1 MREAVCRVAF
11 ALVLLLPG
19 ATQAIEVHLR
29 DDSLLGPESAPPL
42 GRVPVLFVHG
52 HAIEFGSGADS
63 ATDDPSDPN
72 YRKNWWNALGDLP
85 SFKLALDHPG
95 NAGLDVEPYYI
106 RLVDQARSITEDA
119 REIGEAVDMIV
130 QRHNPGFAVTA
141 PAAPPPVQVVMV
153 GYSKGAISTR
163 QYLKSLT
170 TPVGDSGQP
179 PLPAPRPDYRPVSDF
194 IAISPPN
201 HGLATSLFVSTTRT
215 SVQQLYDGVKPD
227 SPFGPDCGDS
237 YGNPLADNFIATLN
251 GHAITDTLDTVS
263 DAFPSEAPG
272 FRRDGQGPHA
282 GTLYVS
288 LYATG
293 NADMVG
299 GDGTSGDCRGRGVAR
314 NLAGNAEGP
323 IAVNVPIAG
332 IGDDGQLTPNLRR
345 LAVHQNTVHTHD
357 VICKALFTAVH
368 HRSPAGQT
376 CTIVDNVP
384 IVPTPTRAAVMLA
397 LDMSGS
403 MLAPACPG
411 CGSRLDVLKDS
422 VEIFASLWSM
432 LGRADDRLGA
442 TYFRT
447 TVDRFQLSGD
457 PLPVLGA
464 PPPANVGALVADVHA
479 QSTVSGNRTA
489 MGGGLQRAIEA
500 LAALPPDAA
509 SRRHVVLFTDG
520 MQNTNPMVREV
531 TAAPPRH
538 EIADEPGRLSSG
550 VAPSVPPVRLD
561 ALSGITVDTIGVG
574 TGQAFV
580 DLLGAIAAQTGGLAR
595 ATTDAADLRQ
605 FFVEELVESLRGFSP
620 QLVAYRR
627 GVLGTHGARERFVVE
642 KGTSKLLLKVSG
654 PRGRKLDARV
664 FKDGIEVTAAARVA
678 EGSLFRIFAFDFP
691 LPQAQ
696 ADGMWELRVTGGRGT
711 KFEVAGL
718 VDTHRLRYRARLGSP
733 GDRVGGNLALRVAL
747 GVDQRPVDGP
757 VKVTAVL
764 QSPAIAVDKLLREL
778 PPGVRPRV
786 VREPGMSLAEQR
798 LAYLEGDPRFR
809 KALVPITQRLR
820 LDGDGNGGF
829 HAEIADALV
838 PGIYRATVTIE
849 GADRALG
856 RFVRTETVTTVV
868 HSGEAE
874 RGR

>member
-1 MREAVCRVAF
+1 MRETVCRVAF

-42 GRVPVLFVHG
+42 GRIPVLFVHG
-52 HAIEFGSGADS
+52 HAIDFGSGADS
-63 ATDDPSDPN
+63 ATDDPADPN
-72 YRKNWWNALGDLP
+72 YKKNWWNALGDLP
-85 SFKLALDHPG
+85 SFKQALDHAG

-119 REIGEAVDMIV
+119 REIGVAVDMIV
-130 QRHNPGFAVTA
+130 QRHNPGYAVAA
-141 PAAPPPVQVVMV
+141 PVAPPPVQVVIV
-153 GYSKGAISTR
+153 GYSKGTISTR

-170 TPVGDSGQP
+170 TEVGDPEQP

-201 HGLATSLFVSTTRT
+201 HGLATSLFASTTRT
-215 SVQQLYDGVKPD
+215 SVQQLYDGVAPA
-227 SPFGPDCGDS
+227 SLTGPDCGDS
-237 YGNPLADNFIATLN
+237 YGNPLADDFIATLN
-251 GHAITDTLDTVS
+251 GHSITDTQNAVS
-263 DAFPSEAPG
+263 DAFASEAPG

-288 LYATG
+288 LYAAG

-299 GDGTSGDCRGRGVAR
+299 GDAASGDCRGRGVAR
-314 NLAGNAEGP
+314 NLAGNADGP

-332 IGDDGQLTPNLRR
+332 IGDDGQLLQSLRR

-357 VICKALFTAVH
+357 VICKALFTVVH

-376 CTIVDNVP
+376 CAIVDNVP
-384 IVPTPTRAAVMLA
+384 IVPPPARAAVMLA

-447 TVDRFQLSGD
+447 TVDGFQLAGD
-457 PLPVLGA
+457 ALPVLGA

-479 QSTVSGNRTA
+479 QSTVSGNRTS

-520 MQNTNPMVREV
+520 MQNTNPMVLEV

-550 VAPSVPPVRLD
+550 VVPSLPPVRLD

-574 TGQAFV
+574 AGQAFV
-580 DLLGAIAAQTGGLAR
+580 DLLGAIAAQTRRTCARHDRRRGPASVLRRGAGGVAAGLQPAARRVSPRCARHAGGAR
-595 ATTDAADLRQ
+595 A
-605 FFVEELVESLRGFSP
+605 V
-620 QLVAYRR
+620 
-627 GVLGTHGARERFVVE
+627 
-642 KGTSKLLLKVSG
+642 
-654 PRGRKLDARV
+654 RGREGRVQVSLEGERAAWAQARHACV
-664 FKDGIEVTAAARVA
+664 QGRHRRDRRRARRRRQLLPHLRLRFSVAAGSGGRHVGAARHGPTRHEV
-678 EGSLFRIFAFDFP
+678 R
-691 LPQAQ
+691 
-696 ADGMWELRVTGGRGT
+696 GGRSGRRASASLPGA
-711 KFEVAGL
+711 AG
-718 VDTHRLRYRARLGSP
+718 
-733 GDRVGGNLALRVAL
+733 
-747 GVDQRPVDGP
+747 
-757 VKVTAVL
+757 
-764 QSPAIAVDKLLREL
+764 
-778 PPGVRPRV
+778 
-786 VREPGMSLAEQR
+786 
-798 LAYLEGDPRFR
+798 
-809 KALVPITQRLR
+809 IT
-820 LDGDGNGGF
+820 G
-829 HAEIADALV
+829 
-838 PGIYRATVTIE
+838 
-849 GADRALG
+849 
-856 RFVRTETVTTVV
+856 
-868 HSGEAE
+868 
-874 RGR
+874 

>member
-1 MREAVCRVAF
+1 MACRIALAV
-11 ALVLLLPG
+11 VLLLPG
-19 ATQAIEVHLR
+19 TAQAIEVHLR
-29 DDSLLGPESAPPL
+29 DDSLLGPDSAPPL

-52 HAIEFGSGADS
+52 HAIDFTGGSGSDS
-63 ATDDPSDPN
+63 ATDDPADPN

-85 SFKLALDHPG
+85 SFKQALDHPG
-95 NAGLDVEPYYI
+95 NAGLDIEPYFI
-106 RLVDQARSITEDA
+106 RFADQARSITEDA
-119 REIGEAVDMIV
+119 REIGAAVDQIV
-130 QRHNPGFAVTA
+130 QRHNSGFAVAA
-141 PAAPPPVQVVMV
+141 PVAPPPVQVVIV
-153 GYSKGAISTR
+153 GYSKGTISAR

-170 TPVGDSGQP
+170 TQVGDAGEP

-201 HGLATSLFVSTTRT
+201 HGLATPIFVATTRT
-215 SVQQLYDGVKPD
+215 SVQQLYDGVKPANL
-227 SPFGPDCGDS
+227 FGQGCGDP
-237 YGNPLADNFIATLN
+237 YGNPLANNFIATLN
-251 GHAITDTLDTVS
+251 GHPITDTQNAVS
-263 DAFPSEAPG
+263 DGFASEAPG

-288 LYATG
+288 LYAAG

-314 NLAGNAEGP
+314 NLAANAEGP

-332 IGDDGQLTPNLRR
+332 IDDDGQPTPNLRR
-345 LAVHQNTVHTHD
+345 LAVHQNTVHAHD
-357 VICKALFTAVH
+357 VICKALHTAVH

-384 IVPTPTRAAVMLA
+384 IVPPPARAAVMLV

-403 MLAPACPG
+403 MLPPACPG

-464 PPPANVGALVADVHA
+464 PPPANAGALVADVHA

-500 LAALPPDAA
+500 LAALPPDAV

-520 MQNTNPMVREV
+520 MQNTNPMVREIS
-531 TAAPPRH
+531 AAPPRH
-538 EIADEPGRLSSG
+538 EIADEPGRVSSG

-574 TGQAFV
+574 AGQAFV
-580 DLLGAIAAQTGGLAR
+580 DLLGDIAAQTGGLAR
-595 ATTDAADLRQ
+595 ATTDAGDLRQ

-620 QLVAYRR
+620 QLVSYRR
-627 GVLGTHGARERFVVE
+627 GVLGTQGASERFVVE
-642 KGTSKLLLKVSG
+642 KGASKLLLKVSG

-664 FKDGIEVTAAARVA
+664 FKDGIDVTAVARVA
-678 EGSLFRIFAFDFP
+678 DGSFFRIYAFDFP
-691 LPQAQ
+691 LSQGQ
-696 ADGMWELRVTGGRGT
+696 ADGLWELRVTGRRGT
-711 KFEVAGL
+711 KFEVAGV
-718 VDTHRLRYRARLGSP
+718 VDAHRLRYRARLASTD
-733 GDRVGGNLALRVAL
+733 DRVGGMLALRVAV

-757 VKVTAVL
+757 VKVSAVL
-764 QSPAIAVDKLLREL
+764 ERPAIAVDKLLREL
-778 PPGVRPRV
+778 PPGVSPRV

-798 LAYLEGDPRFR
+798 VAYLEGDPRFR
-809 KALVPITQRLR
+809 KALVPIALRLR
-820 LDGDGNGGF
+820 LDGDGKGGF
-829 HAEIADALV
+829 RVEVADALV

-849 GADRALG
+849 GEDRVLG
-856 RFVRTETVTTVV
+856 RFVRTETATTVV
-868 HSGEAE
+868 RIPEAD